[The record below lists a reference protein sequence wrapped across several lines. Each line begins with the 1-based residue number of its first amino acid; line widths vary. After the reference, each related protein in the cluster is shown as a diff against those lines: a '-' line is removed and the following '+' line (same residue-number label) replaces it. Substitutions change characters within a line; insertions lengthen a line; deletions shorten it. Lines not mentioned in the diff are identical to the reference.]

1 MGVNFTLE
9 LTDVSLLGPLFSSP
23 PRLLLEAR
31 VAIVTVPEEAASAEV
46 SVNNFME

>member
-1 MGVNFTLE
+1 MGVNFTVE
-9 LTDVSLLGPLFSSP
+9 LTDVSLLGPLPSSP
-23 PRLLLEAR
+23 PRLLLEAK